1 MARLEVALVQGELLV
16 GALRGHHAHG
26 DVGIAAQAA
35 ALAAVGDEVTDG
47 DAYRHAGAAVAAV
60 GTVDEVAGAAESPV
74 QCLRVEARQE
84 RVARVE
90 AKVAR
95 GALEV
100 GRGAGREGG

>member
-1 MARLEVALVQGELLV
+1 MRISDWSSDVCSSDLLVQGELLV

-74 QCLRVEARQE
+74 QCLRVETRHGDRQ
-84 RVARVE
+84 R
-90 AKVAR
+90 R
-95 GALEV
+95 G
-100 GRGAGREGG
+100 